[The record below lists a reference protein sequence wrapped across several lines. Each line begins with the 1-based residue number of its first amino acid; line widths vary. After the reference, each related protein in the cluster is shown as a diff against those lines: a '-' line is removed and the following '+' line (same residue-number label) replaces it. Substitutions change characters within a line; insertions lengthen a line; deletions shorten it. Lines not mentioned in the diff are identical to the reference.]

1 MALIAVAPMAA
12 AMLICIHAVSASVMS
27 DNRLPFGYSDEDKV
41 VSHYEEQFASLE
53 FPQLSSHLYRRRSR
67 PFTINVEGIV
77 GTGKSTFLTFFQ
89 RLPNI
94 DVIPEPVDKWT
105 NLNGTD
111 LLDLLFKDPKR
122 WALAQESYVQLTM
135 LQEHLRRVGIAK
147 VMERSLHSGRFV
159 FVENLARSGQMK
171 KVEYDILDRW
181 YDFLT
186 EQVPGFDL
194 RTDLTVYL
202 KSEPSVVIDRIR
214 KRGRPEEANMSM
226 EFLES
231 LNRLHEDWLVHRN
244 TSFPL
249 PSERIMVIDTSHP
262 LETMK
267 RVYRALAKKIW
278 SMIPKEAKGG
288 NIMCYY

>member
-1 MALIAVAPMAA
+1 MGKMATSAAV
-12 AMLICIHAVSASVMS
+12 MLLGIQVASASVLN
-27 DNRLPFGYSDEDKV
+27 DNRLPFGSNSEDEV
-41 VSHYEEQFASLE
+41 VSHYEREFSSLE
-53 FPQLSSHLYRRRSR
+53 FPQLSSAHLYRRRSR
-67 PFTINVEGIV
+67 PFTINVV

-89 RLPNI
+89 RLPNM
-94 DVIPEPVDKWT
+94 DVIPEPVEKWT

-147 VMERSLHSGRFV
+147 VMERSIHSVRFV
-159 FVENLARSGQMK
+159 FVENLARSGQMQ

-202 KSEPSVVIDRIR
+202 QSKPSVVIDRIR
-214 KRGRPEEANMSM
+214 KRGRPEEAHMGIG
-226 EFLES
+226 FLES
-231 LNRLHEDWLVHRN
+231 LNHLHEDWLVHRN

-249 PSERIMVIDTSHP
+249 PSDRVIVIDTTHP

-267 RVYRALAKKIW
+267 RVYKALAKKIW
-278 SMIPKEAKGG
+278 SMIPKEAKGA